1 MPDIVSLSL
10 NALTL
15 MSILMLVALGLA
27 IIYGLMGIINL
38 SHGEFVTI
46 GAYTLFT
53 VQAAGGSFWLALVV
67 APAVGYLLGTVL
79 EVLVIRRLY
88 DRPISTI
95 LATWGL
101 SLILQQA
108 IILGYGAAPR
118 PVKAP
123 FEASVQVLGITYPA
137 YRLFL
142 IAFAVVVM
150 AGCVLVFRKTPFGLD
165 VRAVIQNAGMA
176 RALGVNAERV
186 YRRAF
191 ASGAALA
198 ALAGVLIAP
207 LVAVTALMGVNY
219 LARSFFVVLVGGA
232 GSIPGVIAGSAF
244 VGGLESLLSTTVP
257 ITVAQAS
264 VLILAV
270 VIVRFR
276 PQGLVPA

>member
-53 VQAAGGSFWLALVV
+53 VQAAGGSFWLALIV
-67 APAVGYLLGTVL
+67 APVVGYLLGTVL
-79 EVLVIRRLY
+79 EVTVIRRLY

-108 IILGYGAAPR
+108 IILIYGAAPR
-118 PVKAP
+118 PVTAP
-123 FEASVQVLGITYPA
+123 FEASVQILGTTYPA

-142 IAFAVVVM
+142 IVFAFAVM
-150 AGCVLVFRKTPFGLD
+150 AGCVLAFRKTPFGLD

-232 GSIPGVIAGSAF
+232 GSIPGVVAGSAF

>member
-53 VQAAGGSFWLALVV
+53 VQAAGGSFWLALIV
-67 APAVGYLLGTVL
+67 APVVGYLLGTVL
-79 EVLVIRRLY
+79 EITVIRRLY

-108 IILGYGAAPR
+108 IILAYGAAPK
-118 PVKAP
+118 PVTAP

-142 IAFAVVVM
+142 IVFAFLVM
-150 AGCVLVFRKTPFGLD
+150 AGCVLVFRRTPFGLD

-244 VGGLESLLSTTVP
+244 VGGLESLLSTAVP

>member
-53 VQAAGGSFWLALVV
+53 VQAAGGSFWLALFV
-67 APAVGYLLGTVL
+67 APIVGYFLGTVL
-79 EVLVIRRLY
+79 EVTVIRRLY

-108 IILGYGAAPR
+108 IILTYGAAPR
-118 PVKAP
+118 PVTAP
-123 FEASVQVLGITYPA
+123 FETSVHVLGTPYPA

-142 IAFAVVVM
+142 IVFAFAVM
-150 AGCVLVFRKTPFGLD
+150 AVCVLAFRKTPFGLD

-176 RALGVNAERV
+176 QALGVNAGRV

-232 GSIPGVIAGSAF
+232 GSIPGVVAGSAF

>member
-1 MPDIVSLSL
+1 MTDLLSMTL
-10 NALTL
+10 NGLTL

-38 SHGEFVTI
+38 AHGEFVTI
-46 GAYTLFT
+46 GAYSLFT
-53 VQAAGGSFWLALVV
+53 VQALGGSFWLALLV
-67 APAVGYLLGTVL
+67 APAVAFFLGLLL
-79 EVLVIRRLY
+79 ERWLIRRLY
-88 DRPISTI
+88 DRPVATI

-101 SLILQQA
+101 SLILQQSL
-108 IILGYGAAPR
+108 ILGFGGAPR
-118 PVKAP
+118 PVTAP
-123 FEASVQVLGITYPA
+123 FDATVDLMGVVYPV

-142 IAFAVVVM
+142 IGFAFAVM
-150 AGCVLVFRKTPFGLD
+150 AGAVVVFRKTRFGLD
-165 VRAVIQNAGMA
+165 VRAVIQNTAMA
-176 RALGVNAERV
+176 RALGVDAARV
-186 YRRAF
+186 YSRAF

-232 GSIPGVIAGSAF
+232 GSIPGVVAGSAF
-244 VGGLESLLSTTVP
+244 VGGLESALSTQIPV
-257 ITVAQAS
+257 TVAQAA

-270 VIVRFR
+270 VLVRFR

>member
-53 VQAAGGSFWLALVV
+53 VQAAGGSFWLALIV
-67 APAVGYLLGTVL
+67 APVVGYLLGTVL
-79 EVLVIRRLY
+79 EVTVIRRLY

-108 IILGYGAAPR
+108 IILTYGAAPR
-118 PVKAP
+118 PVTAP
-123 FEASVQVLGITYPA
+123 FEASLHVLGTPYPA

-142 IAFAVVVM
+142 IVFAFAVM
-150 AGCVLVFRKTPFGLD
+150 AVCVLAFRKTPFGLD

-232 GSIPGVIAGSAF
+232 GSIPGVVAGSAF

>member
-1 MPDIVSLSL
+1 MPDIVSLCL

-67 APAVGYLLGTVL
+67 APVVGYLLGTVL
-79 EVLVIRRLY
+79 EIAVIRRLY

-108 IILGYGAAPR
+108 IILTYGAAPR
-118 PVKAP
+118 PVTAP
-123 FEASVQVLGITYPA
+123 FEASVQVFGITYPA

-142 IAFAVVVM
+142 IVFAFAVM
-150 AGCVLVFRKTPFGLD
+150 AACVLVFRKSPFGLD

>member
-53 VQAAGGSFWLALVV
+53 VQAAGGSFWLALIV
-67 APAVGYLLGTVL
+67 APVVGYLLGTVL
-79 EVLVIRRLY
+79 EVTVIRRLY

-108 IILGYGAAPR
+108 IILTYGAAPR
-118 PVKAP
+118 PVTAP
-123 FEASVQVLGITYPA
+123 FEASVHLLGITYPT

-142 IAFAVVVM
+142 IVFAFAVM
-150 AGCVLVFRKTPFGLD
+150 AVCVLVFRKTPFGLD

>member
-53 VQAAGGSFWLALVV
+53 VQAAGGSFWLALIV
-67 APAVGYLLGTVL
+67 APVVGYLLGTVL
-79 EVLVIRRLY
+79 EVTVIRRLY

-108 IILGYGAAPR
+108 IILTYGAAPR
-118 PVKAP
+118 PVTAP
-123 FEASVQVLGITYPA
+123 FEASLHVLGTPYPA

-142 IAFAVVVM
+142 IVFAFAVM
-150 AGCVLVFRKTPFGLD
+150 AVCVLAFRKTPFGLD

-198 ALAGVLIAP
+198 TLAGVLIAP

-232 GSIPGVIAGSAF
+232 GSIPGVVAGSAF

>member
-1 MPDIVSLSL
+1 MPDLVSLLL

-15 MSILMLVALGLA
+15 TSILMLVALGLA

-38 SHGEFVTI
+38 SHGEFVTV

-53 VQAAGGSFWLALVV
+53 VQAAGGSFWLALIV
-67 APAVGYLLGTVL
+67 APLVGYVLGSVL
-79 EVLVIRRLY
+79 EVTLIRRLY
-88 DRPISTI
+88 DRPIATI

-101 SLILQQA
+101 SLILQQV
-108 IILGYGAAPR
+108 IILIYGAAPR
-118 PVKAP
+118 PVLAP
-123 FEASVQVLGITYPA
+123 FEASVAILGVNYPA

-142 IAFAVVVM
+142 IVFAAAVMTACVVI
-150 AGCVLVFRKTPFGLD
+150 FRRTPFGLD
-165 VRAVIQNAGMA
+165 VRAVIQNVAMA

-207 LVAVTALMGVNY
+207 LVAVTAFMGVNY

-232 GSIPGVIAGSAF
+232 GSIPGVVAGSAF
-244 VGGLESLLSTTVP
+244 VGGLEALLSTTVP

>member
-53 VQAAGGSFWLALVV
+53 VQAAGGSFWLALIV
-67 APAVGYLLGTVL
+67 APLVGYLLGTVL
-79 EVLVIRRLY
+79 EVTVIRRLY

-108 IILGYGAAPR
+108 IILTYGAAPR
-118 PVKAP
+118 PVIAP
-123 FEASVQVLGITYPA
+123 FEASVHLLGTTYPA

-142 IAFAVVVM
+142 IVFAFVVI
-150 AGCVLVFRKTPFGLD
+150 AGCVLAFRKTPFGLD

-176 RALGVNAERV
+176 QALGVNADRV

-232 GSIPGVIAGSAF
+232 GSIPGVLAGSAF